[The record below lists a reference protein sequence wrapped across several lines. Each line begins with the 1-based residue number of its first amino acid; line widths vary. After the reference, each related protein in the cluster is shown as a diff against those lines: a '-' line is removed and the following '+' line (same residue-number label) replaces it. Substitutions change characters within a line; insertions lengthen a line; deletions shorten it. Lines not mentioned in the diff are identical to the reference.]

1 MAYYVIGDD
10 KGFEPAYSKSEIDSQ
25 MTGKAN
31 TSDLQTTNNNISSI
45 NSQISTINTNL
56 NAKQKKITS
65 GTAAPTGGSNGDIYI
80 QY

>member
-31 TSDLQTTNNNISSI
+31 TSDLQTTNNNISS
-45 NSQISTINTNL
+45 NNRY
-56 NAKQKKITS
+56 
-65 GTAAPTGGSNGDIYI
+65 G
-80 QY
+80 